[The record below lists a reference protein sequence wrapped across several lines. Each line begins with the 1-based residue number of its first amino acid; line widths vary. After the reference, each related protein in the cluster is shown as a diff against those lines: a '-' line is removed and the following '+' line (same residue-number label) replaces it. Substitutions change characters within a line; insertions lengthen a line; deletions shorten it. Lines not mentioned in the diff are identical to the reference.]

1 MARTLTQAV
10 EGAEGDEMQGG
21 IWSVILLVGT
31 GEEIMRIARTEL
43 LRLVENL
50 PETVEIEEVLY
61 RLSLRERLEAAEE
74 DIREGRVLSEDE
86 VAAEIAQWFSG

>member
-1 MARTLTQAV
+1 MQAR
-10 EGAEGDEMQGG
+10 
-21 IWSVILLVGT
+21 IWSGILLIGT
-31 GEEIMRIARTEL
+31 GEEIMRIERTQL

-74 DIREGRVLSEDE
+74 DIRAGRVLSEDE
-86 VAAEIAQWFSG
+86 VATEIAQWFSE

>member
-1 MARTLTQAV
+1 
-10 EGAEGDEMQGG
+10 
-21 IWSVILLVGT
+21 
-31 GEEIMRIARTEL
+31 MRIARTEL

-50 PETVEIEEVLY
+50 PETVEIEEVLF

-86 VAAEIAQWFSG
+86 VAAEIAQWFSE